1 MHSLVQ
7 IVLIGAPGSG
17 KGTQA
22 RLLSQQYGIP
32 QISTGELLRQAVQ
45 SRLPLG
51 LEAQAV
57 MDQGLLVSD
66 TIVMGIIRDRLVQPD
81 ARSGFLLD
89 GFPRNLEQAQAL
101 EKLLE
106 TLDRPLTVAIL
117 FQMDSEYLIQRLSGR
132 LTCPQCGA
140 VYNRY
145 TSPPRFDDQCDNCG
159 TLLRHRSDDNE
170 ETIIN
175 RLRVYEAQTEPL
187 IGFYRSR
194 GLLAEINADG
204 PIPTIFRQIR
214 RVINEHRQ
222 RRAPLRPRKG
232 KVPARQSKSPA
243 AARTARRVSTTS
255 AKKKSKPRN
264 LPPAKKRSGKAKKTR
279 SR

>member
-1 MHSLVQ
+1 
-7 IVLIGAPGSG
+7 
-17 KGTQA
+17 
-22 RLLSQQYGIP
+22 LSQHYGIP

-45 SRLPLG
+45 NRLPLG
-51 LEAQAV
+51 LEAQAA

-66 TIVMGIIRDRLVQPD
+66 TIVMGIIRDRLAQPD
-81 ARSGFLLD
+81 TRSGFLLD

-101 EKLLE
+101 AKLLE
-106 TLDRPLTVAIL
+106 TLDRPLTVTIL
-117 FQMDSEYLIQRLSGR
+117 FRVDSEYLIQRLSGR

-187 IGFYRSR
+187 ISFYQSL

-204 PIPTIFRQIR
+204 AIPAIFRQIR
-214 RVINEHRQ
+214 RAINEHRH
-222 RRAPLRPRKG
+222 
-232 KVPARQSKSPA
+232 
-243 AARTARRVSTTS
+243 RTARPQKGGAPGRR
-255 AKKKSKPRN
+255 AKAPPVARSGRRTPTAGKSSPRN
-264 LPPAKKRSGKAKKTR
+264 SPASKKTSRKSKKTR
-279 SR
+279 PR

>member
-1 MHSLVQ
+1 MQSPIQ

-22 RLLSQQYGIP
+22 SLLSRHYGIP
-32 QISTGELLRQAVQ
+32 QISTGELLRQAIKNQ
-45 SRLPLG
+45 LPLG
-51 LEAQAV
+51 LEAQAA

-66 TIVMGIIRDRLVQPD
+66 AIVMGIIRDRLSQAD
-81 ARSGFLLD
+81 TRSGFLLD
-89 GFPRNLEQAQAL
+89 GFPRNLEQAQTL
-101 EKLLE
+101 ESLLN
-106 TLDRPLTVAIL
+106 TLGRPLTVTIR
-117 FQMDSEYLIQRLSGR
+117 FRVDTEYLIQRLSGR

-187 IGFYRSR
+187 IGFYQSR
-194 GLLAEINADG
+194 GLLAEINGDG
-204 PIPTIFRQIR
+204 TIQGIFRQIR
-214 RVINEHRQ
+214 QVINERRHRSVA
-222 RRAPLRPRKG
+222 RRKSGPKTPRVKPPAGERPSRKKPALG
-232 KVPARQSKSPA
+232 KAKPKSRKSPA
-243 AARTARRVSTTS
+243 GRTA
-255 AKKKSKPRN
+255 
-264 LPPAKKRSGKAKKTR
+264 SGKAKRKKLR
-279 SR
+279 